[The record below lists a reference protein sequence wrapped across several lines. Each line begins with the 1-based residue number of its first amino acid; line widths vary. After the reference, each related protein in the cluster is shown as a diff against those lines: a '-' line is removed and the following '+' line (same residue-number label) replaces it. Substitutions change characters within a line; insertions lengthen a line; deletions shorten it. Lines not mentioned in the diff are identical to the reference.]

1 MLYFVKNAKTL
12 TNVESNINE
21 VIITYTK
28 YNSNVNIYEDRVDTF
43 DVTPVGDWTEII
55 SDKQPMRYEKFL
67 ETMVGDH
74 DIKVLRRMCIVQL
87 DNLLSYQNKPSSM
100 IRIVNSIKIL
110 DPTFVPPY
118 VNVRCKW
125 QNKLL
130 DDICRNNF
138 CSVINSCK
146 NNSRLKILFKVLQLI
161 ESQQLLSE

>member
-1 MLYFVKNAKTL
+1 MLYFVKNAKTI
-12 TNVESNINE
+12 TNIESNINE

-28 YNSNVNIYEDRVDTF
+28 YNSNVNIYEDKVDTF
-43 DVTPVGDWTEII
+43 EVTPVGNWTEII
-55 SDKQPMRYEKFL
+55 SDNQSMRYEKFL

-74 DIKVLRRMCIVQL
+74 DIRVLRRMCIVQL

-100 IRIVNSIKIL
+100 IRIVNSIKII

-118 VNVRCKW
+118 INVKCQW
-125 QNKLL
+125 QNKLIN
-130 DDICRNNF
+130 DICKNTF

-161 ESQQLLSE
+161 ESQQLLSK